1 MSVEETWV
9 RNWFADQGKPVT
21 ECQDN
26 VDLVKAGLLDSFS
39 LIAMIAEIKNA
50 FEIEVAISDLQKVQ
64 KEGYTISSIAGFII
78 DKQ

>member
-21 ECQDN
+21 EYQGN

-50 FEIEVAISDLQKVQ
+50 FEIELAISDIQKVQ